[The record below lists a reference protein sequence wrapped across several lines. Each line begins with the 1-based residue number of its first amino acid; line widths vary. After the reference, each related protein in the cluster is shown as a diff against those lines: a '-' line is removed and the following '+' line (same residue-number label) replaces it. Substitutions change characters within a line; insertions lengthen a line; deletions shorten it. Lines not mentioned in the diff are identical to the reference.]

1 MNNNIDNN
9 TYTITRKYELIPTY
23 SNSNNW
29 NKKVIDF
36 TLKNL
41 AEKIELYKKN
51 KKKEKDKDEKLKWDN
66 KIKSTQETLE
76 KLNQNGELTQK
87 MVNDYT
93 YNLVRTA
100 MYEEA
105 QKKNYILSY
114 VVSQLQLKQAE
125 GIIGKEF
132 NDFMKDAFNYCYR
145 KKGSSKGSLLDGL
158 DMEDIL
164 GGYGIDFNQM
174 LTSKIKDLIKQGLLY
189 GRVSTPRYKTDS
201 PFTIGGKYLGFT
213 HNCNSLDELAEKIGT
228 SECKLYLGY
237 GANGSPSIAN
247 FIINVGHKKNREE
260 LLYTLFKIYSKEYKT
275 CGSSIQISKNKI
287 ILNLSI
293 KVPKAK
299 RKLDENTV
307 VGVDLGIAVPA
318 MCALNNNLYKRLAI
332 GSIDDFLRVRTKLQN
347 QRKRLQKALKNT
359 TGGHGRKK
367 KLQALE
373 RMKKSEAN
381 FVETYCH
388 MVSKK
393 VVDFALKNNAKYI
406 NIENLTGYDTSDFIL
421 RNWSY
426 YKLQQYITYKA
437 GKYGIIVRKVN
448 PCYTSQVCSVCGNWH
463 SDQRKSQAV
472 FECENELCDSHK
484 KYKYGFNADFNAA
497 RNIAMSTLWMEKGE
511 VTEKKKEEARKYYGF
526 NEEYKQYKE
535 EKENKKRRKGSL
547 IAT

>member
-1 MNNNIDNN
+1 MNTNIDNN

-66 KIKSTQETLE
+66 KIKSTQEALE
-76 KLNQNGELTQK
+76 KLNQDGELTQK

-93 YNLVRTA
+93 YNLVRVA

-105 QKKNYILSY
+105 QKKNYIVSY
-114 VVSQLQLKQAE
+114 IVSQLQLKQSE
-125 GIIGKEF
+125 NITGKEF

-158 DMEDIL
+158 DIEDIL
-164 GGYGIDFNQM
+164 GGYGTAFKQM
-174 LTSKIKDLIKQGLLY
+174 LTSKIKDSIKQGLLY
-189 GRVSTPRYKTDS
+189 GKVNAPRYKTDS
-201 PFTIGGKYLGFT
+201 PFTIRKDCIGFN
-213 HNCNSLDELAEKIGT
+213 HNCNSLNDLSKKIGT

-237 GANGSPSIAN
+237 GINGSPSIAN

-260 LLYTLFKIYSKEYKT
+260 LLYTLFKIYSKEYEY
-275 CGSSIQISKNKI
+275 CGSSMQISKNKI

-293 KVPKAK
+293 KVPKTE

-307 VGVDLGIAVPA
+307 VGVDLGIAIPA
-318 MCALNNNLYKRLAI
+318 MCALNNNMYKRLAI
-332 GSIDDFLRVRTKLQN
+332 GSADDFLRVRTKLQN

-359 TGGHGRKK
+359 SGGHGRKK

-373 RMKKSEAN
+373 RMKKSEAH

-393 VVDFALKNNAKYI
+393 IVDFALKNNAKYI
-406 NIENLTGYDTSDFIL
+406 NIENLNGYDSSEFIL
-421 RNWSY
+421 RNWSF

-437 GKYGIIVRKVN
+437 EKYGIVVRKIN
-448 PCYTSQVCSVCGNWH
+448 PCYTSQICSVCGNWEL
-463 SDQRKSQAV
+463 DQRKTQAK
-472 FECENELCDSHK
+472 FECADKECDSHK

-497 RNIAMSTLWMEKGE
+497 RNIAKSTLWMEKGE

-526 NEEYKQYKE
+526 DEKYKQYKE
-535 EKENKKRRKGSL
+535 EEENKKEKVV
-547 IAT
+547 